1 MSGHSEKLVWSI
13 GNLLQNYIHVSNVE
27 NLNYNPFGHTE
38 TSVYS
43 HSTLIMNTIGSHTV
57 V

>member
-13 GNLLQNYIHVSNVE
+13 GNVLQNYIHVSNVE